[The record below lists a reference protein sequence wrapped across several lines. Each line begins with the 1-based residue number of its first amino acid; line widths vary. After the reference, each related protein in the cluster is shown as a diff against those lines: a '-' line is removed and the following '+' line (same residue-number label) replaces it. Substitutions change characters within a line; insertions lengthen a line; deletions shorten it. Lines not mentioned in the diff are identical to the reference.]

1 MSVRLRIVPTHTYHG
16 TPVRVVGDP
25 FQILSNPPGITWVA
39 CEYPDGKMHP
49 CDTERLVPIPPA
61 EVVELPR
68 TPKRKRWW
76 RR

>member
-1 MSVRLRIVPTHTYHG
+1 MKLRIYPTHTYDG
-16 TPVRVVGDP
+16 TPVHVVGDP
-25 FQILSNPPGITWVA
+25 FQVVGNPPGIKWVA
-39 CEYPDGKMHP
+39 GEFPDQVMRP
-49 CDTERLVPIPPA
+49 CNTERLVPIPPA